1 MHRVRIALA
10 LASLLVVATSSAGAQ
25 QWHTAP
31 NSPPAQRTAPESR
44 AVRDMR
50 HKFMLVATRATG
62 YFISADSI
70 EANLRER
77 GMSLHPDIIVLRVR
91 VQAAL
96 AETQSAIDRGD
107 LEAAGESLDLA
118 QALLDRFASKLGG

>member
-1 MHRVRIALA
+1 VR
-10 LASLLVVATSSAGAQ
+10 
-25 QWHTAP
+25 
-31 NSPPAQRTAPESR
+31 E
-44 AVRDMR
+44 MR
-50 HKFMLVATRATG
+50 RRLMLVATRATG

-96 AETQSAIDRGD
+96 GATQSAIDRGD
-107 LEAAGESLDLA
+107 LDAAGESLDLA
-118 QALLDRFASKLGG
+118 QALVDRLASRLGG